1 MPIGFAKSILAQD
14 TTATGANSFVGWDG
28 SNDHTFTRNAAVNHF
43 IGFAPFNDEYGV
55 MVSALDSG
63 GSTADKI
70 QYDVMRNNSGTLSIT
85 SQGNIIINDVGTS
98 NYRALSKYGLVA
110 PLQNGKVLYDGKDN
124 QSNKYHIFSI
134 SGSTVSHTDA
144 TGTANRTM
152 HNTPIFV
159 SRTADSTGYNN
170 IRTQKLGET
179 IETSGNHF
187 ETTPTV
193 STESS
198 SNGIYFYGDLHGVP
212 GFVDNDTPFF
222 LNDTFGTAQKLQPY
236 KIDLG
241 TAGSQTPTLFS
252 GSPTNSQTMSQFDT
266 ANSTNF
272 GNNSYELDIF
282 ATPPFN
288 DVSFNDIA
296 IFIRREVGGSSNK
309 FVFDTYKAGD
319 SSVERSNIV
328 TVSNFSTG
336 GDTSGTCC
344 FVGATNDVFLFAGYD
359 PGNTRIVVLKY
370 VHSTNTLSE
379 VLNFS
384 ENLPSSNEEVRLH
397 RWGSSGAI
405 LTYGTTKMRLIQA

>member
-1 MPIGFAKSILAQD
+1 MPIGFAKSILAQG

-28 SNDHTFTRNAAVNHF
+28 SNDHTFTRNAAVLNF

-55 MVSALDSG
+55 MVSSLDG
-63 GSTADKI
+63 GGFSADKI

-85 SQGNIIINDVGTS
+85 SQGNQIITTGTS
-98 NYRALSKYGLVA
+98 GYTAQKFGLVA
-110 PLQNGKVLYDGKDN
+110 PLQDGKVLYDPKDTGE
-124 QSNKYHIFSI
+124 SDYKIFSFN
-134 SGSTVSHTDA
+134 SSDNTVTA
-144 TGTANRTM
+144 TGGGTSNRTM
-152 HNTPIFV
+152 HSTPVFV
-159 SRTADSTGYNN
+159 DRASDSTGYNN
-170 IRTQKLGET
+170 ISTAKLGET
-179 IETSGNHF
+179 IATGNHF

-198 SNGIYFYGDLHGVP
+198 TSTSLFYGSKHGVP

-222 LNDTFGTAQKLQPY
+222 LNDRFGNGAKLEPY
-236 KIDLG
+236 KFDLS
-241 TAGSQTPTLFS
+241 TAGAQAVSLFS
-252 GSPTNSQTMSQFDT
+252 GSPTNSQTMSAFDT

-272 GNNSYELDIF
+272 GTNSYELDTY
-282 ATPPFN
+282 ATPPYN
-288 DVSFNDIA
+288 AVAFNDIA
-296 IFIRREVGGSSNK
+296 IFIRREAGGSANK

-344 FVGATNDVFLFAGYD
+344 FVGSTNDVFLFAGYD
-359 PGNTRIVVLKY
+359 PSNTRIIVLKY
-370 VHSTNTLSE
+370 IHSTNTLSE

-384 ENLPSSNEEVRLH
+384 ETLGSNEEVRLH

>member
-1 MPIGFAKSILAQD
+1 MPIGFAKSILAQG

-28 SNDHTFTRNAAVNHF
+28 SNDHTFTRNAAVLNF

-55 MVSALDSG
+55 MISSLDSG
-63 GSTADKI
+63 GFTRDKI

-85 SQGNIIINDVGTS
+85 SQGNILIGDVGTS
-98 NYRALSKYGLVA
+98 EYTAQKFGLVA
-110 PLQNGKVLYDGKDN
+110 PLQDGKVLYDPDSTNESSYK
-124 QSNKYHIFSI
+124 IFSFD
-134 SGSTVSHTDA
+134 SSDNTVTA
-144 TGTANRTM
+144 TNGGTKNRTM
-152 HNTPIFV
+152 HPTPIFV
-159 SRTADSTGYNN
+159 DRASDSTGYNN
-170 IRTQKLGET
+170 ISTNKLGEKIST
-179 IETSGNHF
+179 ANHF

-198 SNGIYFYGDLHGVP
+198 SNATYFYSNRHGVP

-222 LNDTFGTAQKLQPY
+222 LNDTFGNGAKLQPY

-252 GSPTNSQTMSQFDT
+252 GSPTNSQTMSAFDT
-266 ANSTNF
+266 ANSTQF
-272 GNNSYELDIF
+272 STSSYEIDIF

-288 DVSFNDIA
+288 AVSFNDIA
-296 IFIRREVGGSSNK
+296 IFIRREAAGSQNK

-328 TVSNFSTG
+328 TVSNFSTA

-344 FVGATNDVFLFAGYD
+344 FVGETNDVFLFAGYD
-359 PGNTRIVVLKY
+359 PGNTRIIVLKY

-384 ENLPSSNEEVRLH
+384 ESLGSSNEEVRLH

>member
-1 MPIGFAKSILAQD
+1 MPIGFANSILAQG
-14 TTATGANSFVGWDG
+14 TTSTTNSFLGWDG

-55 MVSALDSG
+55 MVSALDGG
-63 GSTADKI
+63 GSSADKI
-70 QYDVMRNNSGTLSIT
+70 IYDVMRNNSGTMSIT

-98 NYRALSKYGLVA
+98 NYQASSKYGLVA
-110 PLQNGKVLYDGKDN
+110 PLQNGKVLYDPKDAN
-124 QSNKYHIFSI
+124 DNNYHIFSI
-134 SGSTVSHTDA
+134 SGATVSHT
-144 TGTANRTM
+144 TGAQAISTE
-152 HNTPIFV
+152 HSTPIFV
-159 SRTADSTGYNN
+159 SRTSDSTGYNN

-179 IETSGNHF
+179 IETSGHHF
-187 ETTPTV
+187 EQTPTV

-198 SNGIYFYGDLHGVP
+198 SNTTLFYGSLHGVP

-222 LNDTFGTAQKLQPY
+222 LNDRFGNGEKLEPY
-236 KIDLG
+236 KIDLS
-241 TAGSQTPTLFS
+241 TAGAQAGILFS
-252 GSPTNSQTMSQFDT
+252 GSPTNSQTMTQFDT

-272 GNNSYELDIF
+272 GSNSYELDLF
-282 ATPPFN
+282 ATPPYNDVAFN
-288 DVSFNDIA
+288 DVA
-296 IFIRREVGGSSNK
+296 IFIRREGGGSSNK

-319 SSVERSNIV
+319 SSVERSNIL

-359 PGNTRIVVLKY
+359 PGNTRIIVVKY

-379 VLNFS
+379 VLDFS
-384 ENLPSSNEEVRLH
+384 ENLGSSNEEVRLH

>member
-28 SNDHTFTRNAAVNHF
+28 SNDNTFTRNAAVNHF
-43 IGFAPFNDEYGV
+43 IGFAPFNNEYGV
-55 MVSALDSG
+55 MVSALDQG
-63 GSTADKI
+63 FANDKI

-85 SQGNIIINDVGTS
+85 SQGNIIISDVGTA
-98 NYRALSKYGLVA
+98 NYGASSFYGLVA
-110 PLQNGKVLYDGKDN
+110 PLQNGKVLYDGRDN
-124 QSNKYHIFSI
+124 NSNVYHIFSI
-134 SGSTVSHTDA
+134 SGSTVSHT
-144 TGTANRTM
+144 TGGTANRTE

-159 SRTADSTGYNN
+159 SRTSDSTGYNN
-170 IRTQKLGET
+170 IQSQKLGET
-179 IETSGNHF
+179 IETSGHHF
-187 ETTPTV
+187 EQTPTV

-198 SNGIYFYGDLHGVP
+198 TNTSLFYGSRHGVP

-222 LNDTFGTAQKLQPY
+222 LNDRFGQAAKLEPY
-236 KIDLG
+236 KFDLS
-241 TAGSQTPTLFS
+241 TAGAQAVTLFS
-252 GSPTNSQTMSQFDT
+252 GSPTNSTTMAQFDT

-272 GNNSYELDIF
+272 SSNSYEIDSY
-282 ATPPFN
+282 ATPPYN
-288 DVSFNDIA
+288 SVGFNDIA
-296 IFIRREVGGSSNK
+296 IFIRREGGGSANK
-309 FVFDTYKAGD
+309 LMMESYKAGD

-344 FVGATNDVFLFAGYD
+344 FLGATNDVFLFAGYD
-359 PGNTRIVVLKY
+359 PGNTRIIVLKF

-384 ENLPSSNEEVRLH
+384 ESLSSNEEVRLH
-397 RWGSSGAI
+397 RWGTSGAI

>member
-1 MPIGFAKSILAQD
+1 MPIGFAKSILAQG

-43 IGFAPFNDEYGV
+43 IGFAPFNNEYGV
-55 MVSALDSG
+55 MVSSLDSG
-63 GSTADKI
+63 GFSADKI

-85 SQGNIIINDVGTS
+85 SQGNQIITMGTS
-98 NYRALSKYGLVA
+98 AYTAQKFGLVA
-110 PLQNGKVLYDGKDN
+110 PLQNGKVLYDPKDTGDN
-124 QSNKYHIFSI
+124 NYHIFSI
-134 SGSTVSHTDA
+134 SGSTVSHA
-144 TGTANRTM
+144 TGGTANRTM

-159 SRTADSTGYNN
+159 SRDSDSTGYNN
-170 IRTQKLGET
+170 ISTQKLGEKIT
-179 IETSGNHF
+179 TSDHF

-198 SNGIYFYGDLHGVP
+198 SNTSLFYGSLHGVP

-222 LNDTFGTAQKLQPY
+222 LNDRFGQGQKLEPY
-236 KIDLG
+236 KIDLS
-241 TAGSQTPTLFS
+241 TAGAQAGILFS
-252 GSPTNSQTMSQFDT
+252 GSPTNSQTMAQFDT

-272 GNNSYELDIF
+272 GSNSYELDLY
-282 ATPPFN
+282 ATPPYNDVAFN
-288 DVSFNDIA
+288 DVA
-296 IFIRREVGGSSNK
+296 IFIRREGGGSANK

-319 SSVERSNIV
+319 SSVARSNIL

-336 GDTSGTCC
+336 TDISGTCC
-344 FVGATNDVFLFAGYD
+344 FVGSTNDVFLFAGYD
-359 PGNTRIVVLKY
+359 VSNTRIIVLKY

-384 ENLPSSNEEVRLH
+384 ENLSSSNEEVRLH
-397 RWGSSGAI
+397 RWGNSGAI